1 RIADGLPAQAVSA
14 HRALNMLVGD
24 DADGIE
30 IEAEVC
36 RLMGFGPATYALV
49 ENLTADSAESDTEE
63 SRF

>member
-1 RIADGLPAQAVSA
+1 
-14 HRALNMLVGD
+14 MLVGD

-49 ENLTADSAESDTEE
+49 EGLAADPADNESEE